1 MNVANKPDT
10 KNARQRTPPSELI
23 LVWSHV
29 TSVFQGLCLSRSM
42 GRVGENPG
50 NEVVQLSGIAEWTL
64 TLFPAPEVYSLIFFF
79 AQDKKIQLT
88 PDHSNPRLLK
98 PDANSNQN

>member
-10 KNARQRTPPSELI
+10 KNARQRTPPPELI

-50 NEVVQLSGIAEWTL
+50 NDVEKALVAAATS
-64 TLFPAPEVYSLIFFF
+64 
-79 AQDKKIQLT
+79 K
-88 PDHSNPRLLK
+88 SNK
-98 PDANSNQN
+98 Q

>member
-10 KNARQRTPPSELI
+10 KNARQRTPPPELI

-29 TSVFQGLCLSRSM
+29 TSVFQGLCLSRSR

-50 NEVVQLSGIAEWTL
+50 NEVG
-64 TLFPAPEVYSLIFFF
+64 
-79 AQDKKIQLT
+79 DKEGEGVWKGE
-88 PDHSNPRLLK
+88 
-98 PDANSNQN
+98 

>member
-10 KNARQRTPPSELI
+10 KNARQRTSPSELI

-29 TSVFQGLCLSRSM
+29 TSVFQGLCLSHSM

-50 NEVVQLSGIAEWTL
+50 NEVEGQGI
-64 TLFPAPEVYSLIFFF
+64 PAIKNMAPAGYFHTRKQKKSL
-79 AQDKKIQLT
+79 AV
-88 PDHSNPRLLK
+88 
-98 PDANSNQN
+98 

>member
-50 NEVVQLSGIAEWTL
+50 NEVAISIVNGDTQVISLSFRYLKTVVQ
-64 TLFPAPEVYSLIFFF
+64 
-79 AQDKKIQLT
+79 
-88 PDHSNPRLLK
+88 
-98 PDANSNQN
+98 